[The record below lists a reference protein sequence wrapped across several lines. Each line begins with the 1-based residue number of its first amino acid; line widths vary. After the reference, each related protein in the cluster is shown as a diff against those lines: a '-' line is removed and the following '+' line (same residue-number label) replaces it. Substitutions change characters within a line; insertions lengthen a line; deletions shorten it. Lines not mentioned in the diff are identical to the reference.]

1 MKGWSIGKTKFLKPV
16 IKSIENHSEA
26 CLNRNPKLL
35 LKVSFLTLSESQTS
49 NKNAQIS
56 DHPGPSLVRVVRLV
70 TLGASVPAASTAV
83 ARSLSVANAQ

>member
-49 NKNAQIS
+49 NKNAQILTI
-56 DHPGPSLVRVVRLV
+56 LVL
-70 TLGASVPAASTAV
+70 LS
-83 ARSLSVANAQ
+83 SLSVPRCLQPRRQSRALSQ

>member
-56 DHPGPSLVRVVRLV
+56 DHPGPSLV